1 MAKRKLDKTIYI
13 DMLMGRKSLI
23 KGFTQLK
30 KENSNIDI
38 EMAVKKFI
46 QSTTKSG
53 EEFRQILF
61 PVSYN
66 QLWTQRL
73 VFPIECDLKKEL
85 FWGKTILLSCARKI
99 CSFQN
104 ERRIFENNILLGRYE
119 EAKEEIEKI
128 KKEFGCSLWSMQQ
141 EFLLCELHYGLE
153 ANKKFLNELNS
164 CLESPWLRGFADF
177 FSMKAERNL
186 NMGQYLVRID
196 RRLRQLSDAAKVYFK
211 MHLIIEVTVENIDW
225 NEVLRYANFSS
236 IIDYYLDYCKICSY
250 IICDKNISED
260 IKTYV
265 RNLLGELSTAITDP
279 VLEKLSFRGEKFS
292 LTENE
297 MFIQKIGDY
306 YTEGK
311 YGIVIDQCKNT
322 LKQKANV
329 FEIYEY
335 YIKSCIISGEVSD
348 FSLRTE
354 ENTYL
359 NDRNNQCLKDILLD
373 VLYAVY
379 QKSADF
385 EIAFDEIWVLM
396 RYLNGFAIAPELY
409 NFYLKKVAY
418 YFSDFWKRCLEFQ
431 GQYHNMRN
439 CSLYE
444 DILRERYIDA
454 FEKQCAKSSILELYR
469 TNDLDEGKI
478 NHIDNLRCEWYRI
491 KLCAQKANYNEALN
505 SAVIF
510 RKNENLYIQEYL
522 KEDLSLFIFEM
533 KVQLNMYLEALE
545 MLVDI
550 YMENKYMA
558 MRINTDSFFKK
569 IKVHT
574 NNEIKKS
581 IAMPIL
587 SYIVNTDD
595 CSKVFVDYANY
606 MNGNGFMKVH
616 DLLESKLVDDTRRVI
631 FFLRYICSV
640 DILDT
645 MYWAF
650 YTQEE
655 VWEERIFI
663 CQTLRKLDPTNEQ
676 IYVEEIGNIT
686 QRQNLSNDI
695 RYLEEQKIDF
705 DMEKIHNNYLPRF
718 SENFKRYKE
727 LGKIWQDIQG
737 INVIRNQDLI
747 IYTYIVE
754 DNETENCSINK
765 RNQKFNMFGELF
777 YEMRDEA
784 AFGQMGLDQSLGT
797 RIRHGRLQNQIR
809 HVFEQKNII
818 FIKKDD
824 NSLQYIPVDERAFE
838 ILFDA
843 WNMEEKQVLRLHQ
856 IITEF
861 TQIIDSI
868 VTEINRELI
877 RIRTENEYPEGII
890 DMMYT
895 SRDIFELF
903 NEGGDYENAEIMM
916 ELFEKS
922 ILNRIRTGLQ
932 SLNTLFQNEI
942 KARYIKE
949 INILEEKL
957 RKFYGELDMEF
968 TYNRVRSNL
977 IQCRTEIQRELET
990 ISQWFRL
997 PTSQEHPNYYMKDL
1011 MATCTATMRNVNAR
1025 FDQAT
1030 IEIEDATTSLWKG
1043 RTFSYFN
1050 EILVILF
1057 NNAFCHAGYN
1067 QNPEELKIN
1076 LHFIENDNMLQIKM
1090 LTNLSEEVNV
1100 EEVEIKTR
1108 VIRDRLRLYA
1118 NRVYS
1123 KDSGS
1128 GYIKIMNMLHNYIT
1142 SDSGCWINFGVEKD
1156 KKHFF
1161 TDLKIDKIAIVG
1173 EASINETFIN

>member
-1 MAKRKLDKTIYI
+1 M
-13 DMLMGRKSLI
+13 
-23 KGFTQLK
+23 
-30 KENSNIDI
+30 
-38 EMAVKKFI
+38 
-46 QSTTKSG
+46 
-53 EEFRQILF
+53 
-61 PVSYN
+61 
-66 QLWTQRL
+66 
-73 VFPIECDLKKEL
+73 
-85 FWGKTILLSCARKI
+85 
-99 CSFQN
+99 
-104 ERRIFENNILLGRYE
+104 
-119 EAKEEIEKI
+119 
-128 KKEFGCSLWSMQQ
+128 
-141 EFLLCELHYGLE
+141 
-153 ANKKFLNELNS
+153 
-164 CLESPWLRGFADF
+164 
-177 FSMKAERNL
+177 
-186 NMGQYLVRID
+186 
-196 RRLRQLSDAAKVYFK
+196 
-211 MHLIIEVTVENIDW
+211 
-225 NEVLRYANFSS
+225 
-236 IIDYYLDYCKICSY
+236 
-250 IICDKNISED
+250 
-260 IKTYV
+260 
-265 RNLLGELSTAITDP
+265 
-279 VLEKLSFRGEKFS
+279 
-292 LTENE
+292 
-297 MFIQKIGDY
+297 
-306 YTEGK
+306 
-311 YGIVIDQCKNT
+311 
-322 LKQKANV
+322 
-329 FEIYEY
+329 
-335 YIKSCIISGEVSD
+335 
-348 FSLRTE
+348 
-354 ENTYL
+354 
-359 NDRNNQCLKDILLD
+359 
-373 VLYAVY
+373 
-379 QKSADF
+379 
-385 EIAFDEIWVLM
+385 
-396 RYLNGFAIAPELY
+396 
-409 NFYLKKVAY
+409 
-418 YFSDFWKRCLEFQ
+418 
-431 GQYHNMRN
+431 
-439 CSLYE
+439 
-444 DILRERYIDA
+444 
-454 FEKQCAKSSILELYR
+454 
-469 TNDLDEGKI
+469 
-478 NHIDNLRCEWYRI
+478 
-491 KLCAQKANYNEALN
+491 
-505 SAVIF
+505 
-510 RKNENLYIQEYL
+510 
-522 KEDLSLFIFEM
+522 
-533 KVQLNMYLEALE
+533 
-545 MLVDI
+545 
-550 YMENKYMA
+550 
-558 MRINTDSFFKK
+558 
-569 IKVHT
+569 
-574 NNEIKKS
+574 
-581 IAMPIL
+581 
-587 SYIVNTDD
+587 
-595 CSKVFVDYANY
+595 
-606 MNGNGFMKVH
+606 
-616 DLLESKLVDDTRRVI
+616 
-631 FFLRYICSV
+631 

-650 YTQEE
+650 NTQEE
-655 VWEERIFI
+655 VWEERLFI
-663 CQTLRKLDPTNEQ
+663 CQTLRKLDPANEQ

-824 NSLQYIPVDERAFE
+824 NSLQYIPVDESAFE

-895 SRDIFELF
+895 STDIFELF

-977 IQCRTEIQRELET
+977 IQCRTEIQHELET

-997 PTSQEHPNYYMKDL
+997 PTSQEHPDYYMKDL
-1011 MATCTATMRNVNAR
+1011 MATCTATMRNINAR

-1076 LHFIENDNMLQIKM
+1076 LQFIEDDNMLQIKM

-1108 VIRDRLRLYA
+1108 DIKDRLCLYA

-1128 GYIKIMNMLHNYIT
+1128 GYIKIMNMLSNYIT
-1142 SDSGCWINFGVEKD
+1142 SDSGYWINFGVEKD

-1161 TDLKIDKIAIVG
+1161 TDLKIVKIAIVG
-1173 EASINETFIN
+1173 EANINETFIN